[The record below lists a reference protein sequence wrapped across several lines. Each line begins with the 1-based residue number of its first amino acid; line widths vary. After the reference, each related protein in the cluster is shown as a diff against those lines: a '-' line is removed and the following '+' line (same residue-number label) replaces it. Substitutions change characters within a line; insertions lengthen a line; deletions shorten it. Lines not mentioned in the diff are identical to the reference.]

1 MEIKTA
7 YGNLSVIDTGYKKKL
22 IDRFSNALSA
32 RNPFL
37 IEFTEELE
45 TLLTKYKK

>member
-7 YGNLSVIDTGYKKKL
+7 YGNLSVIDINYKKKL

-32 RNPFL
+32 RNPSL
-37 IEFTEELE
+37 IEFTKELE
-45 TLLTKYKK
+45 ILLTKYQK